1 MAGRLAMELVVM
13 ELVTM
18 ELMVM
23 DGEWRDRTG

>member
-23 DGEWRDRTG
+23 GGEWRDRTA

>member
-18 ELMVM
+18 EPMVM
-23 DGEWRDRTG
+23 DGEWRGRTT